1 MFWLMALLFLSGASW
16 GSFLNAVGGRMVW
29 HMSVDEAIPDHESGF
44 GLSHRSK
51 CYHCKKALGPWQLIP
66 VFSFL
71 LQRGRTACC
80 NEPLPLHYLASELL
94 FAFVFVCLGALGVL
108 LPEFI
113 SLVVLSSVLYLLYLS
128 DVRHM
133 EVPVALVA
141 ALWIISVTHCLAI
154 MGEELY
160 VYVISVTVGFS
171 LLFIPGFVTS
181 KILKKSSLGIAD
193 PLVFSAL
200 SAYLQLTL
208 VPYFLIFSSL
218 VGIIWYLLHGHGR
231 RIPFLPSIVLAFVL
245 IFGLQEVGL
254 VV

>member
-1 MFWLMALLFLSGASW
+1 MFWLMVLLFLSGASW

-29 HMSVDEAIPDHESGF
+29 HMSVDEAIRDHESGF
-44 GLSHRSK
+44 GRSHRSK
-51 CYHCKKALGPWQLIP
+51 CYHCKKVLGPWQLIP
-66 VFSFL
+66 VFSLL
-71 LQRGRTACC
+71 LQRGRTDCC

-154 MGEELY
+154 VGEELY
-160 VYVISVTVGFS
+160 AYVISVTVGFS

-193 PLVFSAL
+193 PLVFAAL
-200 SAYLQLTL
+200 SAYLQITL
-208 VPYFLIFSSL
+208 VPYFLICSSL
-218 VGIIWYLLHGHGR
+218 VGIIWYLLHWHGR
-231 RIPFLPSIVLAFVL
+231 KIPFLPSIVLAFVL

-254 VV
+254 VA

>member
-1 MFWLMALLFLSGASW
+1 
-16 GSFLNAVGGRMVW
+16 MVW
-29 HMSVDEAIPDHESGF
+29 YMSVDEAMPDHESGF

-66 VFSFL
+66 VFSLL
-71 LQRGRTACC
+71 LQRGRSVCC
-80 NEPLPLHYLASELL
+80 NESIPLHYLVSEIL
-94 FAFVFVCLGALGVL
+94 FAFVFVCLGASGVL

-128 DVRHM
+128 DLRHM

-154 MGEELY
+154 LGEEFY
-160 VYVISVTVGFS
+160 VYIISVTAGFS

-181 KILKKSSLGIAD
+181 RILKKSSLGIAD
-193 PLVFSAL
+193 PLVFAAL

-208 VPYFLIFSSL
+208 VPYFLILSSL
-218 VGIIWYLLHGHGR
+218 VGIIWYLLNGHGR

-254 VV
+254 LVSRNFSVF

>member
-1 MFWLMALLFLSGASW
+1 
-16 GSFLNAVGGRMVW
+16 MVW
-29 HMSVDEAIPDHESGF
+29 YMSVDEAMPDHESGF

-66 VFSFL
+66 VFSLL
-71 LQRGRTACC
+71 LQRGRSDCC
-80 NEPLPLHYLASELL
+80 NELLPHHYLASELP
-94 FAFVFVCLGALGVL
+94 FSFVFVCLGALGVL

-154 MGEELY
+154 VGEELY
-160 VYVISVTVGFS
+160 GYVISVTVGFS

-208 VPYFLIFSSL
+208 VPYFLILSSL

>member
-1 MFWLMALLFLSGASW
+1 
-16 GSFLNAVGGRMVW
+16 MVW
-29 HMSVDEAIPDHESGF
+29 HMSVDEAIRDHESGF
-44 GLSHRSK
+44 GRSHRSK
-51 CYHCKKALGPWQLIP
+51 CYHCKKVLGPWQLIP
-66 VFSFL
+66 VFSLL
-71 LQRGRTACC
+71 LQRGRTDCC

-154 MGEELY
+154 VGEELY
-160 VYVISVTVGFS
+160 AYVISVTVGFS

-193 PLVFSAL
+193 PLVFAAL
-200 SAYLQLTL
+200 SAYLQITL
-208 VPYFLIFSSL
+208 VPYFLICSSL
-218 VGIIWYLLHGHGR
+218 VGIIWYLLHWHGR
-231 RIPFLPSIVLAFVL
+231 KIPFLPSIVLAFVL

-254 VV
+254 VA